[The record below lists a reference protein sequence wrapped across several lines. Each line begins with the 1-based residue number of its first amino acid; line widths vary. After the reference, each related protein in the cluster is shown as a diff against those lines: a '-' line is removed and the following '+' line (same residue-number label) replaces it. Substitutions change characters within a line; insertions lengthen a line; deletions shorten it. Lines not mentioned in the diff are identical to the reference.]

1 MISFINDYS
10 ECAHPLILKNLAEHC
25 YEQNAGYGLDNH
37 CKRASD
43 LIRSYIG
50 NVNVDIHYL
59 NGGTQTNLTVLS
71 AMLRPFDA
79 VISTERGHI
88 NTHETGAIE
97 GCGHKVL
104 AMPGEDGKLTPED
117 IEDAVRMHFSEHMV
131 HPAAVYISDT
141 TEIGSV
147 YTKAELT
154 ALREVCTKH
163 HLYLFLDGARL
174 GAALT
179 STANDLTLR
188 DLAWLTDVFTIGGT
202 KNGALAGE
210 AVVISNDA
218 IQRDFRFY
226 MKHTGAMN
234 AKGFVLG
241 MQFETLFQDRL
252 YFQLA
257 EHANNMA
264 QLLKDACVAAGF
276 PFLTKPVSNQIFP
289 VVDDASLEKLQKDFA
304 FEVWE
309 KADEDHTIIRF
320 VTSWATRE
328 EQVQEL
334 VQALKSLKEN

>member
-1 MISFINDYS
+1 MISFTNDYS

-25 YEQNAGYGLDNH
+25 YEQNEGYSEDRH
-37 CKRASD
+37 CKNASD
-43 LIRSYIG
+43 LIRSYLG
-50 NVNVDIHYL
+50 NIDVEIHFL
-59 NGGTQTNLTVLS
+59 NGGTQANLTILS

-79 VISTERGHI
+79 VIGTERAHI

-117 IEDAVRMHFSEHMV
+117 IEEAVAQNTTVHMV

-154 ALREVCTKH
+154 RIREVCNEH
-163 HLYLFLDGARL
+163 GLLLFLDGARL
-174 GAALT
+174 GSALT
-179 STANDLTLR
+179 SAANDLTLR

-210 AVVISNDA
+210 AVVISNSLL
-218 IQRDFRFY
+218 QRDFRYY
-226 MKHTGAMN
+226 MKHKGAMN

-241 MQFETLFQDRL
+241 MQFETLFRDRL

-257 EHANNMA
+257 EHANQMA
-264 QLLKDACVAAGF
+264 ELIKDACVAAGF
-276 PFLTKPVSNQIFP
+276 PFLTRPVSNQIFP
-289 VVDDASLEKLQKDFA
+289 VVDNDTIARLQKDFT
-304 FEVWE
+304 FEIWE
-309 KADEDHTIIRF
+309 PADDSHQIIRF

-334 VQALKSLKEN
+334 VKAIRKK